1 MVHIQIQDTPLRLG
15 QLDQSVVFPSLKSGV
30 VLGVVN
36 DSESRL
42 LLNGLGEEQLDSF
55 SKVDWELDDSQKLV
69 EVLAALSYLS
79 GSELDRSIQTGSI
92 LLQRCVL
99 LLPGRLSLHF
109 MVSLNLLLLHL
120 TINYKKPRVSGLLRG
135 SL

>member
-36 DSESRL
+36 DPESRL
-42 LLNGLGEEQLDSF
+42 LLYGLGEEQLDSF

-79 GSELDRSIQTGSI
+79 GSELD
-92 LLQRCVL
+92 
-99 LLPGRLSLHF
+99 
-109 MVSLNLLLLHL
+109 
-120 TINYKKPRVSGLLRG
+120 
-135 SL
+135 

>member
-79 GSELDRSIQTGSI
+79 GSELD
-92 LLQRCVL
+92 
-99 LLPGRLSLHF
+99 
-109 MVSLNLLLLHL
+109 
-120 TINYKKPRVSGLLRG
+120 
-135 SL
+135 